1 MRALVDSRVHSP
13 RLSPSLLAL
22 FARVFSVSRLQYEAS
37 FVYDLMEWV
46 HPGTIHQYVKADQN
60 KLESPPATT
69 VANAG
74 VSSSLKAGPLKD
86 EG

>member
-1 MRALVDSRVHSP
+1 MTLDVFFVFFFVGAALLP
-13 RLSPSLLAL
+13 Y
-22 FARVFSVSRLQYEAS
+22 RLQYEAS

-46 HPGTIHQYVKADQN
+46 HPGTIHTYAKADQKN
-60 KLESPPATT
+60 LKSSPEATTT

-74 VSSSLKAGPLKD
+74 GMSSSLKAGGPLGED

>member
-1 MRALVDSRVHSP
+1 MADLP
-13 RLSPSLLAL
+13 LACCFPITYPLSPY
-22 FARVFSVSRLQYEAS
+22 RLQYEAS

-46 HPGTIHQYVKADQN
+46 HPGTIHKYAKADQKSN
-60 KLESPPATT
+60 NLKSSPVAATTTT

-74 VSSSLKAGPLKD
+74 GRSSSLKAGGPLGED